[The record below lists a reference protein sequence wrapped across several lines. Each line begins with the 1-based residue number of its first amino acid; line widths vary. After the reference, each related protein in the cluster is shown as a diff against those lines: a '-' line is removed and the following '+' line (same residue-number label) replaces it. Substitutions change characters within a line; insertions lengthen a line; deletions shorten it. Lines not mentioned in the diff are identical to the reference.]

1 MAFTTYAKNGIL
13 NELTGQNGSAFDF
26 SDMYLA
32 LGYLSGASFVE
43 LDNTSCPGYTRKLV
57 GSPTQ
62 PLTRLFPIATE
73 GMVSN
78 NQEIQFT
85 RATASWTGITITHA
99 ALYTAST
106 GGNQITLD
114 ALTSSLSGIG
124 ENWIVALPA
133 GSCVLS
139 FN

>member
-1 MAFTTYAKNGIL
+1 MAFTTYAKNSIL
-13 NELTGQNGSAFDF
+13 NELTGQNSNAFDF

-32 LGYLSGASFVE
+32 LGYLSGTSFVE
-43 LDNTSCPGYTRKLV
+43 LDSASCPGYTRKLI

-62 PLTRLFPIATE
+62 SLTRLFPIAANGT
-73 GMVSN
+73 VSN

-85 RATASWTGITITHA
+85 RSTAPWTGITVTHA

-114 ALTSSLSGIG
+114 ALTSPLSGIG
-124 ENWIVALPA
+124 QNYVVALPA
-133 GSCVLS
+133 GMCVLS